1 MSIFVTADEKAKTE
15 FAIPVAWELYD
26 MVKVQAKSLE
36 EAYNYVQEHLD
47 DIPFGDDGSYV
58 DGSYEITVNNSV
70 ECICYQN
77 TRDVVCTEFCCDDD
91 LTKYTHEKQFD
102 PYFDDSKPIAVG
114 KFFSNGKTISISL
127 KLEGTMKVS
136 YKGELY
142 DSSSDFPDEL
152 KERIKA
158 QPDTWDKKDFKIIAF
173 KAYQLTADPDD
184 HEYWDVYFDLSA
196 MPTKEKV
203 LDHMLAKAR
212 KYFGISA

>member
-1 MSIFVTADEKAKTE
+1 MSIFVTADEKAETE
-15 FAIPVAWELYD
+15 FTIPVTWEVRD
-26 MVKVQAKSLE
+26 MVTVQAKSLE

-47 DIPFGDDGSYV
+47 DIPLGDDESYV
-58 DGSYEITVNNSV
+58 DGSYEISANDSD

-77 TRDVVCTEFCCDDD
+77 TRDVVCTEFLCEDD
-91 LTKYTHEKQFD
+91 LTKYTHDIQFD
-102 PYFDDSKPIAVG
+102 PTFNDKLPIAVG
-114 KFFSNGKTISISL
+114 KFYYKGKEISISL

-142 DSSSDFPDEL
+142 DSPSDFPDEL
-152 KERIKA
+152 KERIKT
-158 QPDTWDKKDFKIIAF
+158 QPDTWDKKDFKIIEF
-173 KAYQLTADPDD
+173 KTYQLTADPDD

-203 LDHMLAKAR
+203 MDHMLTRAR